1 MIDSAHW
8 RVYNHA
14 SAAHMSCSI
23 FNAANQEDHLFLSNG
38 GAEMTQA
45 YCVKDRMMVEIK
57 DPKPTTLKNGRPAIQ
72 GVCPTCGTKVTR
84 IGSGK

>member
-1 MIDSAHW
+1 MQ
-8 RVYNHA
+8 RT
-14 SAAHMSCSI
+14 CRGSI
-23 FNAANQEDHLFLSNG
+23 FLRLIKKTILLFSNG

-84 IGSGK
+84 IGSAK

>member
-1 MIDSAHW
+1 
-8 RVYNHA
+8 
-14 SAAHMSCSI
+14 
-23 FNAANQEDHLFLSNG
+23 
-38 GAEMTQA
+38 MTQA
-45 YCVKDRMMVEIK
+45 YCVKDRTMVEIK